1 MTENPILADFY
12 ISLQKGPNYA
22 DKIFVLESVNA
33 QRRSLKLKVYKSRK
47 PRRMP
52 HQILIAIL
60 LLLFSGVFS
69 FLYAQGPE
77 QQAIKPTV
85 LTGEVM
91 SLGENRITI
100 STDRGPIEIVISA
113 STSIRRVSPEK
124 PSLSTATPAQLSD
137 IGTGDRV
144 TVSGI
149 LAADGKSMPARSLF
163 LMTKADISQKQAK
176 EAEEW
181 RRRGITGRVKSVNQ
195 QTGQL
200 VIEVRG
206 MMGLT
211 DVTLTPKEG
220 AKFLRYAPDSIR
232 FDEALPSSLTDI
244 RVGDMLRALGDRS
257 TDGGSFAAEQVVTGA
272 FQTIAG
278 TVVSYKADTNEI
290 IIKNVQTDKETVI
303 MLGSSSELRRFPAEM
318 AERMAAAQ
326 MMMGGGVRPVGGPP
340 AGSMGGRPGGGQAG
354 QQGPSGPGG
363 MGGFRGGNGGVDDL
377 FDRLP
382 AVSASDLRTG
392 EMIAVSCTRN
402 GSVERVKA
410 IKLLAGVEPFIRA
423 AQAAGGGRGM
433 GRPGVDGGFTIP
445 GLDGFGFN

>member
-1 MTENPILADFY
+1 MLFF
-12 ISLQKGPNYA
+12 SG
-22 DKIFVLESVNA
+22 
-33 QRRSLKLKVYKSRK
+33 
-47 PRRMP
+47 
-52 HQILIAIL
+52 
-60 LLLFSGVFS
+60 LFSCIH
-69 FLYAQGPE
+69 AQGPD

-85 LTGEVM
+85 LTGEVV
-91 SLGENRITI
+91 SIDDSKITL
-100 STDRGPIEIVISA
+100 STDRGSVEITISA
-113 STSIRRVSPEK
+113 STSIKRVSPEK

-137 IGTGDRV
+137 IGKGDRV

-181 RRRGITGRVKSVNQ
+181 RRRGITGRVRSVNQ

-206 MMGLT
+206 MMGMT

-232 FDEALPSSLTDI
+232 FDEALPSSLAEI
-244 RVGDMLRALGDRS
+244 RAGDMLRALGDRS

-272 FQTIAG
+272 FQTVAG
-278 TVVSYKADTNEI
+278 TVVAYRAESNEI
-290 IIKNVQTDKETVI
+290 VIMNVQTEKETVI

-326 MMMGGGVRPVGGPP
+326 MMMGGGVRPAGGPP
-340 AGSMGGRPGGGQAG
+340 AGGAGGRPGGE
-354 QQGPSGPGG
+354 QGPRSGPGG

-382 AVSASDLRTG
+382 TVSASELRPG

-402 GSVERVKA
+402 GSLERVKA

-423 AQAAGGGRGM
+423 AQAGGGRGM
-433 GRPGVDGGFTIP
+433 GRPGVDSGFTIP